1 MKYSTEF
8 LQALIYLKKK
18 KKSPVM
24 LRRPRLAPDERTHR
38 ARAVTANEDAL
49 MLPGLEVDAILD
61 NLNNPYTLII

>member
-8 LQALIYLKKK
+8 LQALIYLQ
-18 KKSPVM
+18 KSPVM

-49 MLPGLEVDAILD
+49 MFTGFEVDAILD
-61 NLNNPYTLII
+61 NLNNAYTLIT